1 MSKSIFITG
10 TDTDVGKTFVTAHLI
25 KALRDKGIQ
34 AGYYKAAL
42 SGAYYE
48 EGKLIPGD
56 AKYVMDIADFK
67 EDYDKCVS
75 YTFETAV
82 SPHLAAQIEGIEVN
96 LDKIKVDYKALLN
109 KHEYL
114 FVEGSGGIICPI
126 QATEKAFILLE
137 DIIKR
142 LDLDILVVARAG
154 LGTINHTVLTV
165 KYIQSQGL
173 AVKGIILNGYEEG
186 NTLHEDNKRM
196 IEALTGVEV
205 IAVIPSATEENVGI
219 NLDAE
224 KLMSL
229 CK

>member
-1 MSKSIFITG
+1 MNKSIFITG
-10 TDTDVGKTFVTAHLI
+10 TDTDVGKTFVTAQLV
-25 KALRDKGIQ
+25 KALRNKGIQ

-67 EDYDKCVS
+67 EEYDKCVS

-82 SPHLAAQIEGIEVN
+82 SPHLAAQIEGIEIN

-109 KHEYL
+109 KYEYL

-126 QATEKAFILLE
+126 QATEEAFILLE
-137 DIIKR
+137 DIIKS

-173 AVKGIILNGYEEG
+173 VVKGIILNGYEEG

-205 IAVIPSATEENVGI
+205 IAVIPSATEGNVGI